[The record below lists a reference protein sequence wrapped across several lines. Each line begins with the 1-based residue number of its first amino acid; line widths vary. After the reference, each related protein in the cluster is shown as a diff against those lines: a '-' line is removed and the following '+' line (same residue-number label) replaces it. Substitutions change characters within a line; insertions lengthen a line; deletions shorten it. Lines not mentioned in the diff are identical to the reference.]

1 MKIAGIVLL
10 VLQVLGLVRGIT
22 SGQLMAALS
31 SGSPAFLLGLFLP
44 GIIGVVLLVKAKKKG
59 QQ

>member
-10 VLQVLGLVRGIT
+10 AFQVLGLVGGIA
-22 SGQLMAALS
+22 SGQLLGVLT
-31 SGSPAFLLGLFLP
+31 SGSPGLLLGFFLP
-44 GIIGVVLLVKAKKKG
+44 GIVGLVLLNKAKKKG